1 MITYLL
7 EYFIFAE
14 DVTVIIQGAGA
25 VNKEGFTGLLG
36 MPSFSNCLWKHP
48 LCPCAT
54 AWDLPGTC
62 LTVNSLFPVA
72 SLSELKDCLGPTS
85 SLITLFNP

>member
-7 EYFIFAE
+7 GYFIVAE
-14 DVTVIIQGAGA
+14 DVMLILRGAGVA
-25 VNKEGFTGLLG
+25 SKEGFTGLLG
-36 MPSFSNCLWKHP
+36 KPNSSNCLWKHP

-54 AWDLPGTC
+54 AWEPPGTC
-62 LTVNSLFPVA
+62 LTVNSLLPVV
-72 SLSELKDCLGPTS
+72 SLSELKDCLDLIS